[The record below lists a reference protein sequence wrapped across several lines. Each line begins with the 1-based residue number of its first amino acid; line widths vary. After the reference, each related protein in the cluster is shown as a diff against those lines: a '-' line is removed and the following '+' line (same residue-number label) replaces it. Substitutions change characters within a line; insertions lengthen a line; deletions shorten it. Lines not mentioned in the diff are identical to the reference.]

1 MKKNYTLARAFDDIA
16 NELEDSKLTGTA
28 FGAVRS
34 PITFVNVKL
43 QGKLTDGQIFIL
55 TALLNNLGEALTT
68 SKFAE
73 FAGVSALRIISLES
87 EFKALEQ
94 LGYIECIKKASSRNW
109 DQTYTLSPG
118 LMSAI
123 RENRAFCKTTFADLP
138 EREVLEIIHE
148 YLKAVDRSMMDYS
161 IMCDKIDNILHE
173 CDSSHLF
180 HYIYQLCL
188 SSVEKVILLTCI
200 TWLVIDDDSTVT
212 SYQYED
218 IIPQKQRARLSGMF
232 EFKTTRLLEDNILAY
247 EADVD
252 GDIDFG
258 VTEYFKERFLS
269 EYVVSKS
276 QKETVINTTT
286 NRIVPKQMFYNPKE
300 EELINSLT
308 DLLKEENFTRIQQ
321 SLTDSGMRAGF
332 TCLFYGSP
340 GTGKTETV
348 NQIARITQREVIQVN
363 LSTIRN
369 CYVGQSEK
377 NVQEI
382 FDNYKA
388 KVKES
393 TLCPILLFNEA
404 DAILCQRNSGAVEA
418 VDKMENAL
426 QNILLQNMEDF
437 DGILIATTNLTSS
450 LDKAFERRFLYKIE
464 FNKPGV
470 KVRQKLW
477 KSMIPGLS
485 DKETLSLAREFMF
498 SGGEIENIARKQLIE
513 SILKN
518 APSTLETIRSIC
530 RSETIENTMQNL
542 ANFRLN

>member
-1 MKKNYTLARAFDDIA
+1 M
-16 NELEDSKLTGTA
+16 
-28 FGAVRS
+28 
-34 PITFVNVKL
+34 
-43 QGKLTDGQIFIL
+43 
-55 TALLNNLGEALTT
+55 
-68 SKFAE
+68 
-73 FAGVSALRIISLES
+73 
-87 EFKALEQ
+87 
-94 LGYIECIKKASSRNW
+94 
-109 DQTYTLSPG
+109 
-118 LMSAI
+118 
-123 RENRAFCKTTFADLP
+123 
-138 EREVLEIIHE
+138 
-148 YLKAVDRSMMDYS
+148 
-161 IMCDKIDNILHE
+161 
-173 CDSSHLF
+173 
-180 HYIYQLCL
+180 
-188 SSVEKVILLTCI
+188 
-200 TWLVIDDDSTVT
+200 DDDSTVT

-377 NVQEI
+377 NVQEF